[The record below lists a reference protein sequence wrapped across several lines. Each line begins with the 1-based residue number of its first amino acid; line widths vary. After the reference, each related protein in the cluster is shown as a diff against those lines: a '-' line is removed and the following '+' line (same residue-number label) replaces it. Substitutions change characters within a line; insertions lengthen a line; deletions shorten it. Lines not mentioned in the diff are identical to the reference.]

1 MKTNRR
7 RRTTRNPAAVVWL
20 DIMAEIR
27 KQSAFFTKSDRV
39 ACLRLIECVCA
50 LAKVLSFEERNEGY
64 EEYCAFEL
72 LKYIAYTCREFD
84 INVPFPTIQN
94 DDYLY
99 VVKRLSKGEITS
111 SVLVLTLA
119 YCLHVSE
126 KMYVD
131 DDTLFIL
138 FKEKMQLNN
147 KSNGVENET
156 K

>member
-7 RRTTRNPAAVVWL
+7 RRTTSNPAVWL

-50 LAKVLSFEERNEGY
+50 LAKVLFFEERNEGY

-72 LKYIAYTCREFD
+72 LKYIAYTCREFN

-94 DDYLY
+94 EDYLY

-131 DDTLFIL
+131 EYTLFIL

-147 KSNGVENET
+147 KSNENET